1 MKALPV
7 VVAGTTTPPL
17 SKAAST
23 VPTES
28 KVSGTAT
35 GNVTAFSPKVDV
47 TPVGLKTPV
56 TAPVNV
62 TPAASKVP
70 VLVTAAVNV
79 APAVSKVPVPVAAA
93 VNVTPTISKV
103 PLTRAASETATASVG
118 AVPALSEV
126 ALGVVPV
133 VSKASVDVVPVPV
146 VSKASV
152 DVVPVPVPVVSKASV
167 DVVPV
172 PVPVA
177 SLASVAVVPVP
188 VPVPVVSKASVDV
201 VPVPVPVASKAS
213 VDVVPVPVP
222 VPVISKASVAVV
234 PVPAPVVSKA
244 SVAVVPVP
252 VVSKASVDV
261 VPVPAPVISKAS
273 VAVVPVPVVSKAS
286 GDVGLVGRNLDSLA
300 PINPNLGKDSAGVVV
315 NSSII
320 GPHSGSGIAVNRNST
335 STSSHF
341 PVNKISTSVAANESD
356 SGLIVPVVSKEIIS
370 GQSSYSDE
378 SDSSIESESESE
390 SDFSISS
397 TPANEAKQQL
407 EDVKAEIQRLVED
420 GERSAQAAAKRAEV
434 DAERMRSKAAAAE
447 QMDELA
453 KIELV
458 TIYQNREEVMKQIG
472 RRSLSSERN
481 IHVVDSVSS
490 QSDRQPVPVAR
501 LKGPMLTANTAKETR
516 YGNQF
521 ELSDEDDDFSTAEP
535 EYLDEKSTFTSSFDL
550 SQRSHLVRDKDKES
564 NVSSLA
570 PANQKLSPSVVNPM
584 TSPSSMRA
592 LTPPS
597 KSVPLYGSISVPTPV
612 IGNSPLPV
620 LSGSLLSGGR
630 RTSGSSLAV
639 PSVST
644 ALPMSPQSAAKFP
657 GQSTSVTES
666 SRGKMWGVQSE
677 VKPSIASQN
686 QSESQMKGKEADDD
700 SNLDFDTSSWDED
713 DDEEEND

>member
-79 APAVSKVPVPVAAA
+79 APAVSKVPVPVAAVVNATPPASKVPVLVTAAVNVAPAVSKVPVPVAAA

-146 VSKASV
+146 APKASVAVAPVPVPVVSKASVAVVPVPVPVVSKASVDVVPVPVVSKASVDVVPVPVPVISKASV

-172 PVPVA
+172 PV
-177 SLASVAVVPVP
+177 
-188 VPVPVVSKASVDV
+188 VSKASLDAG
-201 VPVPVPVASKAS
+201 P
-213 VDVVPVPVP
+213 
-222 VPVISKASVAVV
+222 
-234 PVPAPVVSKA
+234 
-244 SVAVVPVP
+244 
-252 VVSKASVDV
+252 
-261 VPVPAPVISKAS
+261 
-273 VAVVPVPVVSKAS
+273 
-286 GDVGLVGRNLDSLA
+286 VGRNLDSLA
-300 PINPNLGKDSAGVVV
+300 PINFNLGKDSAGVVM

-378 SDSSIESESESE
+378 SDSSIESESE